1 MIGPGCSE
9 EDWRRKEG
17 VARGEGGMADE
28 EGHTLSV
35 PGSRL
40 AWARGL
46 RTCIA
51 VNGDLNLIWSESAG
65 QQQAQQES
73 VGVMFAL
80 SSALLAV
87 IDLCHSNSPAVLL
100 PLLLPPSFPSLSTT
114 ASMNTGAGD
123 GLGGR
128 NTSSSFLRVISL
140 SIALYDYILTLPAEW
155 RFYRSQRSWRL
166 TFGCILFI
174 AIRYSSI
181 AVITLSNVGY
191 FGSFFSLES
200 CNHYY
205 MAAPI
210 FKGNRPPVLTVW
222 LYYLLSMAYDILTL
236 GISTVYLI
244 SFNPKSGKYVDGRAS
259 LNVDAPLTYMV
270 TQPLGWPIWFAC
282 VNIFNLILYRGED
295 EATQSSGVSLGYA
308 LTWIMSQRILIHLRD
323 AAAAHNRTIT
333 TQLVVTHALPSG
345 ARSHSAVARAMRSLS
360 YRSRSRS
367 RADNRS
373 RSLAWR
379 HPGSGSGSG
388 SGEDSKRGEMTMTE
402 WTALSTGF
410 DVTDEGDVDWAYG
423 VGSGAREREH
433 EHARRAVRDEEKGE
447 PERNVVAV
455 SMERVSGPERRAG
468 QGRGGCACACSCAS
482 AASGSGSGSSGGR
495 TDEKRAPQ
503 DEKTTTWSAFSA
515 DYDADA
521 DEVGEDGEV
530 SDVRVQVEET
540 VTVEVAYDPEALA
553 RESYRAPRVLWEV
566 RRGRAVGR
574 AGGGGA
580 GARRKGAARGERGA
594 REGDAG
600 THECDIIART
610 TTYDC
615 ASLASLLRSLSL
627 SPLLS
632 RSLPSAPVPDPAT
645 RLSFLSLSLSLSL
658 SLPAPPPPPP
668 PPRSFVCLKHR
679 NSTPVARRAS
689 ASVFFT
695 PSRCAWRFSSPGRF
709 AYACEIVVYS
719 AESVWSAGGVTYRE
733 SVWCMNSISSV
744 ACGACG
750 RGTRCASV
758 SSRRRRRMR
767 REGRTCTYPEHAAHA
782 EALHLAEAAEGLFGD
797 VLDERVERPLEQR
810 RGGRAHLGVDADE
823 EHERLVH
830 VRPDL

>member
-1 MIGPGCSE
+1 
-9 EDWRRKEG
+9 
-17 VARGEGGMADE
+17 
-28 EGHTLSV
+28 
-35 PGSRL
+35 
-40 AWARGL
+40 
-46 RTCIA
+46 
-51 VNGDLNLIWSESAG
+51 
-65 QQQAQQES
+65 
-73 VGVMFAL
+73 
-80 SSALLAV
+80 
-87 IDLCHSNSPAVLL
+87 
-100 PLLLPPSFPSLSTT
+100 
-114 ASMNTGAGD
+114 MNTGAGD

-210 FKGNRPPVLTVW
+210 FKVLQTMVSQMILGIRTINISRRSNVVTWIVVSVFLTFTSAQWVLNMWNRVPVQGRHNNCTAGNRPPVLTVW

-244 SFNPKSGKYVDGRAS
+244 SFNPKSGKMAHLVRIMLTDGLVYFVA
-259 LNVDAPLTYMV
+259 LT
-270 TQPLGWPIWFAC
+270 G

-367 RADNRS
+367 RPVNRS

-379 HPGSGSGSG
+379 HPGSGAGESE
-388 SGEDSKRGEMTMTE
+388 GEDSKRGGEMTMTMTE

-433 EHARRAVRDEEKGE
+433 EHARRAVRDEEKGVL
-447 PERNVVAV
+447 ERNIVAV
-455 SMERVSGPERRAG
+455 SMERVSGPERRG
-468 QGRGGCACACSCAS
+468 GKGRDGCACACSCGS
-482 AASGSGSGSSGGR
+482 AASGSGSGSSSGQ

-503 DEKTTTWSAFSA
+503 DEKTATWSAFSA
-515 DYDADA
+515 DYDAD
-521 DEVGEDGEV
+521 EEDGEV

-566 RRGRAVGR
+566 RRGRAVAR

-580 GARRKGAARGERGA
+580 GGRRKGAAKGERGG

-600 THECDIIART
+600 T
-610 TTYDC
+610 
-615 ASLASLLRSLSL
+615 
-627 SPLLS
+627 
-632 RSLPSAPVPDPAT
+632 
-645 RLSFLSLSLSLSL
+645 
-658 SLPAPPPPPP
+658 
-668 PPRSFVCLKHR
+668 
-679 NSTPVARRAS
+679 
-689 ASVFFT
+689 
-695 PSRCAWRFSSPGRF
+695 
-709 AYACEIVVYS
+709 
-719 AESVWSAGGVTYRE
+719 
-733 SVWCMNSISSV
+733 
-744 ACGACG
+744 
-750 RGTRCASV
+750 
-758 SSRRRRRMR
+758 
-767 REGRTCTYPEHAAHA
+767 
-782 EALHLAEAAEGLFGD
+782 
-797 VLDERVERPLEQR
+797 
-810 RGGRAHLGVDADE
+810 
-823 EHERLVH
+823 
-830 VRPDL
+830 